1 MPEPRF
7 SVDTYFYFLGGMVLA
22 SLVAFVLLEHL
33 PSVEQEHAVN
43 YQPFT
48 HNSGIKLSPLYT
60 EETRNNQIS
69 GGGGVESFSDEAR
82 SGHLAVFSVY
92 YFTINH
98 QCHWAMNKH
107 EDTSLL

>member
-82 SGHLAVFSVY
+82 SGHLVVIFHNKSSV
-92 YFTINH
+92 
-98 QCHWAMNKH
+98 
-107 EDTSLL
+107 SLIMGYK

>member
-1 MPEPRF
+1 M
-7 SVDTYFYFLGGMVLA
+7 DTYFYFLGGMVLA

-60 EETRNNQIS
+60 EETKNNQIL

-82 SGHLAVFSVY
+82 SGHWSRLFLS
-92 YFTINH
+92 TIAIN
-98 QCHWAMNKH
+98 QKL
-107 EDTSLL
+107 SLICFMGKQKRVI

>member
-1 MPEPRF
+1 M
-7 SVDTYFYFLGGMVLA
+7 DTYFYFLGGMVLA

-60 EETRNNQIS
+60 EETKNNQIL

-82 SGHLAVFSVY
+82 SGHWSQFFLFKY
-92 YFTINH
+92 YCNQSKIVI
-98 QCHWAMNKH
+98 
-107 EDTSLL
+107 DLLHGETKKSEQIKK

>member
-1 MPEPRF
+1 MRNQKTEIRFFPTNFRQFFTIYSVVPEPRF

-22 SLVAFVLLEHL
+22 SAVAFVLLEHL

-60 EETRNNQIS
+60 EETKNNQIS
-69 GGGGVESFSDEAR
+69 VGGVESFSEVAR
-82 SGHLAVFSVY
+82 SGS
-92 YFTINH
+92 
-98 QCHWAMNKH
+98 
-107 EDTSLL
+107 